1 MTGLK
6 QLQERFQ
13 AGILAGDEAIL
24 DDVKDSAREQR
35 SVLFGVYRNAYVA
48 RLAEI
53 LGNDYTQL
61 HTYLGDE
68 GFAKLARAYIA
79 AYPSDRRNAR
89 WFGRHLPAFAK
100 EAAPFATHPEIAELA
115 ALEKAL
121 DDAFDGPDATPLAI
135 GDLAAI
141 SPENW
146 PRLKFQPHPTAI
158 RLTFTTN
165 AAEIWS
171 ALKDGTSPPS
181 PARWPEPQAL
191 IVWRQDDMARF
202 RPLAA
207 EEAIM
212 WDEAVHGVR
221 FGVLCEMLATFASEA
236 DAALR
241 AATYLKTWIDSGM
254 LTGCEIQQPLGE
266 AQSGAPSFG
275 AGNRASVRPVSQ

>member
-1 MTGLK
+1 MTRLK

-13 AGILAGDEAIL
+13 AGILAGDDAIL
-24 DDVKDSAREQR
+24 GDVKDSAREQR

-61 HTYLGDE
+61 HTYLGDD

-79 AYPSDRRNAR
+79 AHPSDRRNAR
-89 WFGRHLPAFAK
+89 WFGRHLPAFAE

-121 DDAFDGPDATPLAI
+121 DDAFDGPDAAPLAI

-141 SPENW
+141 SPEDW

-171 ALKDGTSPPS
+171 ALKDGTSPPA

-202 RPLAA
+202 RPLTA
-207 EEAIM
+207 EEAMM
-212 WDEAVHGVR
+212 WDEAVRGVR
-221 FGVLCEMLATFASEA
+221 FGVLCEMLATFAGEA

>member
-24 DDVKDSAREQR
+24 DDVQDSAREQR

-79 AYPSDRRNAR
+79 THPSDRRNAR

-100 EAAPFATHPEIAELA
+100 ETAPFATHPEIAELA

-141 SPENW
+141 SPDDW
-146 PRLKFQPHPTAI
+146 PRLTFQPHPTAI

-171 ALKDGTSPPS
+171 ALKDGTSPPA

-221 FGVLCEMLATFASEA
+221 FGVLCEMLATFAGEA

>member
-24 DDVKDSAREQR
+24 DDVQHSAREQR

-79 AYPSDRRNAR
+79 THPSDRRNAR

-100 EAAPFATHPEIAELA
+100 ETAPFATHPEIAELA

-141 SPENW
+141 SPDDW
-146 PRLKFQPHPTAI
+146 PRLTFQPHPTAI

-171 ALKDGTSPPS
+171 ALKDGTSPPA

-221 FGVLCEMLATFASEA
+221 FGVLCEMLATFAGEA